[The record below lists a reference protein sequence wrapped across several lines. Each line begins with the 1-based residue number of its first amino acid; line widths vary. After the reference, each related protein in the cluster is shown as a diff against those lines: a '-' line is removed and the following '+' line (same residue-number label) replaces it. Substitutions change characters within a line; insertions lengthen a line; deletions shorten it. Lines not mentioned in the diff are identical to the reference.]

1 MAGGWGA
8 PINQPMVLPPPP
20 PPCRFRPQQGALPE
34 LQVVKNLDIKKPAR
48 SALPA
53 IGSEFT
59 MDSGRAEEAEANAGA
74 MGQAFAITRAQNKY
88 QKAKGSARSRQ
99 AQRSAEK
106 RKRR

>member
-8 PINQPMVLPPPP
+8 PINAPMMLPQAPPPS
-20 PPCRFRPQQGALPE
+20 RFRPEQNALPE

-48 SALPA
+48 SALPSV
-53 IGSEFT
+53 GSDFS
-59 MDSGRAEEAEANAGA
+59 MASGRAEEAEANARA
-74 MGQAFAITRAQNKY
+74 MGQAFTITRIQNKY
-88 QKAKGSARSRQ
+88 QKAKGRARSRQ